1 MEVLIAGVVLSVS
14 ALGLALMFSFGQSW
28 VATEGAERVALYLA
42 QQKLD
47 QMRSMGLANAT
58 TQAETAVPGF
68 SGWLWSVSVSSS
80 ADVVEDSGYS
90 SRVIRVTVRS
100 TARQAGPI
108 TVTAVYMPH

>member
-1 MEVLIAGVVLSVS
+1 
-14 ALGLALMFSFGQSW
+14 
-28 VATEGAERVALYLA
+28 VALYLA

-58 TQAETAVPGF
+58 TQAETAVPNF

-80 ADVVEDSGYS
+80 TDAEDSGYYAQI
-90 SRVIRVTVRS
+90 IRVTVRS

-108 TVTAVYMPH
+108 TVTTVYMPH